1 MPLSVPE
8 VASFHHASLDAFST
22 GARRCSKKARKL
34 SISGAETKTPPARRL
49 STRRSYYGER
59 RLGCRSLASMPPSR
73 VVPAA
78 SFRVPFTPVAPG
90 VILPLPATSPPIRPS
105 PLPCNLSWCSLS
117 LCAPYDASLNRRAVA
132 GKVIA
137 ARGPSDSVFTY
148 VQGYVGGVE
157 RWLVVQ
163 RHERPLEA
171 RRSSATSS
179 GKASMRVG
187 SFPAGSSVLYVADG
201 LPDCSP
207 GWTYEASLIVSAGE
221 TRRTNNLPPVSGGR
235 ARRRDPGGCPGR
247 LRRAA
252 ELCQRS

>member
-1 MPLSVPE
+1 MPSLPVP
-8 VASFHHASLDAFST
+8 
-22 GARRCSKKARKL
+22 GAARKRRGNSL
-34 SISGAETKTPPARRL
+34 SRGQRPKLLLQDVCRRDDLTTEKGGAAAGASA
-49 STRRSYYGER
+49 ST
-59 RLGCRSLASMPPSR
+59 PPSR

-78 SFRVPFTPVAPG
+78 IFRVPLTPVAPG

-117 LCAPYDASLNRRAVA
+117 LCAPYDASLNHRAVA
-132 GKVIA
+132 AKVIA
-137 ARGPSDSVFTY
+137 ARGPSDSVFIK
-148 VQGYVGGVE
+148 VQGYVSSVE
-157 RWLVVQ
+157 RWLAVQ

-171 RRSSATSS
+171 RRSSAISS

-207 GWTYEASLIVSAGE
+207 GWMYEASLIVSAGE

-235 ARRRDPGGCPGR
+235 ARRRGPGGCPGR

-252 ELCQRS
+252 